1 MLTATLM
8 LLLLAVAVW
17 TDLGSHKIYNGN
29 TYTGI
34 ALALLIATVNSYW
47 GGGEQMQR
55 LLGPVELGDA
65 AVGLFVCGAV
75 MLVCYVFFSIGGGD
89 VKLIAMLGAYLGL
102 QKGIE
107 AMLWTFIL
115 GGALGLI
122 TILWTVDFRTLVR
135 RFFQRVRSIVLLQT
149 IEREEG
155 DDAVGAKP
163 LYLAP
168 SALGAAVIVH
178 FNLLDRLGWI

>member
-1 MLTATLM
+1 
-8 LLLLAVAVW
+8 
-17 TDLGSHKIYNGN
+17 
-29 TYTGI
+29 
-34 ALALLIATVNSYW
+34 
-47 GGGEQMQR
+47 
-55 LLGPVELGDA
+55 
-65 AVGLFVCGAV
+65 
-75 MLVCYVFFSIGGGD
+75 
-89 VKLIAMLGAYLGL
+89 MLGAFLGL

>member
-1 MLTATLM
+1 MLTAAIM
-8 LLLLAVAVW
+8 FLLLVVAVW
-17 TDLGSHKIYNGN
+17 TDLDSHKIYNGN

-55 LLGPVELGDA
+55 LLGSIQLGDA
-65 AVGLFVCGAV
+65 AVGFFICGSI
-75 MLVCYVFFSIGGGD
+75 MIVCYVFFSIGGGD
-89 VKLIAMLGAYLGL
+89 VKLIAMLAAFLGL

-107 AMLWTFIL
+107 AMLWTFII
-115 GGALGLI
+115 GGALGLL
-122 TILWTVDFRTLVR
+122 TILWTGDFRTLVR
-135 RFFQRVRSIVLLQT
+135 RFFQRVRSIILLQT

-155 DDAVGAKP
+155 EEAVGAKP

-168 SALGAAVIVH
+168 SALVAAVIVQ